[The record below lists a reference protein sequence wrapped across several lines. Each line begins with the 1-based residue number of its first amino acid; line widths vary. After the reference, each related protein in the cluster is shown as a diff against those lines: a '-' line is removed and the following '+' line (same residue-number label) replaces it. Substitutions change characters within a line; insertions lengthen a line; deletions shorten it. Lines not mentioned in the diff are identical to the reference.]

1 MIVAA
6 TDGLVFSSGKCN
18 IKIDS
23 IPFCGIT
30 YPVKVSSLTQH
41 TSTRNLQ
48 DMPRP
53 KSKKEV
59 QEFLGFITY
68 LWHFIPKLAEK
79 SSSARSSQR
88 RIRFGGG
95 GDRGGNANTFDHLQ
109 NCQEKN
115 DAGHFPH
122 HTITTI
128 VEYITQLEKKRKIAT
143 VSKSPTWRRAQ
154 FENCAG
160 FGRLSDRRS
169 F

>member
-1 MIVAA
+1 MMIVAA

-53 KSKKEV
+53 KSKKEA

-79 SSSARSSQR
+79 KLLCEIFSEKNQ
-88 RIRFGGG
+88 IWGGG
-95 GDRGGNANTFDHLQ
+95 
-109 NCQEKN
+109 
-115 DAGHFPH
+115 
-122 HTITTI
+122 
-128 VEYITQLEKKRKIAT
+128 
-143 VSKSPTWRRAQ
+143 
-154 FENCAG
+154 
-160 FGRLSDRRS
+160 
-169 F
+169 